1 MIQNPIQSTNVG
13 SRNMVFRLGIVTAV
27 LFTATLPARATV
39 EFYDGTFNLDDWQ
52 TADYYW
58 GNGGSITLTQINS
71 GGNPGQ
77 FLEIDH
83 FLQSGATNSVVYG
96 LHTRNGATYTPS
108 VQGEITAVDFSINYQ
123 NLQTTGMGQGFAF
136 ALRQDGNIYHVFQS
150 LSGTVP
156 GWQQDMHL
164 GLQETSFGLM
174 TPIETTFIIDFNY
187 HPDFSPTGSQIEF
200 GLATWNASGSTSL
213 TEIVGYDNWTVTV
226 IPEPATF
233 AILALGSL
241 ILKTRKKHK

>member
-1 MIQNPIQSTNVG
+1 MIRNQVLPTNAG
-13 SRNMVFRLGIVTAV
+13 SRSVVFRLGIVTAV
-27 LFTATLPARATV
+27 LFTATLPARSTV
-39 EFYDGTFNLDDWQ
+39 EFYDGAFNLADWQ
-52 TADYYW
+52 TTPYYW
-58 GNGGSITLTQINS
+58 GNGGSITLSQINS
-71 GGNPGQ
+71 GVNPGQ

-108 VQGEITAVDFSINYQ
+108 VQGEITAIDFSIHFE
-123 NLQTTGMGQGFAF
+123 NLLTTGMGHGFAF

-187 HPDFSPTGSQIEF
+187 HPDFSSTGSQIEF
-200 GLATWNASGSTSL
+200 GLATWNAGKTSIHK
-213 TEIVGYDNWTVTV
+213 IVGYDNWTVTV